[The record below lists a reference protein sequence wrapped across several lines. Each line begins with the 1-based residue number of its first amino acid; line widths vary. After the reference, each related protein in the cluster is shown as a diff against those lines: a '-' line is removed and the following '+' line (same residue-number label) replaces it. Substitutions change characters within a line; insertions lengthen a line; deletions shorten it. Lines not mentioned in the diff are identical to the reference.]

1 MDQGGVQVT
10 VQSASG
16 SYPVLVEQGIHQ
28 RLPRLLRDHA
38 PAHRYAFISD
48 DVVAP
53 LYASPLASAARDDGL
68 DASLFVFPAGEASK
82 TRRQWSILTD
92 AMLAASL
99 GRDTVVVAV
108 GGGVVGDLAGF
119 VAATFLRGV
128 PVVHVPTSLVAMI
141 DSSIGGKTGVDVKAG
156 KNLVGA
162 FHAPAA
168 VVVDPGAVRTLSAG
182 ERAQG
187 LAEALKHGAILDEGY
202 FQRLEDAAAE
212 LCGGDVTATGGA
224 GARSVEIKADVVS
237 RDEREG
243 GLREVLNFGHTV
255 GHALEAASGYTL
267 RHGDAVAA
275 GMVLEARLGESLGVS
290 EPGTAARI
298 RQALTPFGLGSAPRV
313 PGGAAAALAFL
324 LADKKARRG
333 RPRFVLLERVGQVA
347 HHGAWSREV
356 PEGSVEKLLA
366 EALDEAAEEKA

>member
-1 MDQGGVQVT
+1 M
-10 VQSASG
+10 
-16 SYPVLVEQGIHQ
+16 
-28 RLPRLLRDHA
+28 
-38 PAHRYAFISD
+38 
-48 DVVAP
+48 
-53 LYASPLASAARDDGL
+53 
-68 DASLFVFPAGEASK
+68 
-82 TRRQWSILTD
+82 
-92 AMLAASL
+92 
-99 GRDTVVVAV
+99 
-108 GGGVVGDLAGF
+108 
-119 VAATFLRGV
+119 
-128 PVVHVPTSLVAMI
+128 VHVPTSLVAMI

-212 LCGGDVTATGGA
+212 LCGGDVTATGWA
-224 GARSVEIKADVVS
+224 VARSVEIKADVVS

-267 RHGDAVAA
+267 GHGDAVAA
-275 GMVLEARLGESLGVS
+275 GMVLEARLGEFLGVS

-298 RQALTPFGLGSAPRV
+298 RQALTPFGLGSEPRV
-313 PGGAAAALAFL
+313 AGGAAAALPFL